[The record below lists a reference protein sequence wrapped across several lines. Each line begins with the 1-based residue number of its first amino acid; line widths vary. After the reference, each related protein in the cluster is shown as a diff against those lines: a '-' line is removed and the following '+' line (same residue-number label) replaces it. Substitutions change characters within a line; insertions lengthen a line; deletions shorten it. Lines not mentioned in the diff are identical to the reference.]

1 MKTEME
7 RLKKF
12 LEGYESEPEP
22 QEINNIS
29 GDFQLAGLKP
39 LINHILK
46 EKKIK
51 KVIDLGCGNAILL
64 KCLLQNMTEDIQYLG
79 VDTKDIIKGAFDTV
93 LELDASEYA
102 SLKPLDKFKF
112 EYELQ
117 NQNTLIVYRNVFHEL
132 DMNQTAEIIWNL
144 KKYMRFGDYL
154 LIQDMTNLPVAE
166 NANVG
171 WRVENLE
178 NVFSKVGFGVSVHQ
192 DKSKGGI
199 VVFLLEVYKKEN
211 SKKIS
216 QKEILNLIKK
226 QRKQQLEE
234 LKKIKDTIQ
243 KENENK
249 VVRARVDHDI
259 WSLSQHLQEN
269 GNEKNSAAEE
279 LLEMA
284 LMVSMQKD
292 TFNEKKREFDYPDVS
307 WFQNRGTPLQMFDQ
321 FLCNEKYWML
331 QVCGTQLIGKTTLI
345 WRALLK
351 LNHDR
356 LPIKIRITEGISVL
370 SIFEQLVLGL
380 GCSRFMDSK
389 LLSQEEINK
398 QQLFKVFESKDLL
411 EEIVKNVVL
420 VFENVQSICNYENK
434 IENEEVKQF
443 LMLWGSFANA
453 KIVLE
458 TISEIKNIVD
468 SKDNM
473 LLIGLTKFKSI
484 DNEYGEYNYSVH
496 MLQELVPMQYRL
508 KDKGIGGFPEKLIK
522 DIDNHPYLTYIT
534 ARMITN
540 NSNRDCLMD
549 TTFIQ
554 SLESNIMS
562 EIVKKFKISDKEL
575 ELMNILLIDGE
586 YFAEEFLNKLE
597 QYKEEIASLIKKG
610 ILFQEAGKE
619 YRLTNIILVAQNK
632 SEYFDF
638 SDDNNMEIQIQ
649 LYNIYSELAV
659 MKSNPNF
666 LRKKLYYA
674 YVLGKQKEVTSYALD
689 QAYELA
695 EAFFREHKYELA
707 AGYYEQ
713 IEKYMNL
720 PNKVEMHKA
729 SALIRIGNTE
739 SGGKLFK
746 ELIDKNKGWVGL
758 KNSYVDAL
766 LYLKSDEQSN
776 LAIEIL
782 ETIPENYRKAY
793 WYEQLG
799 RANRILLN
807 ISGVFEAYDQYIALE
822 SDTEKAV
829 RRILDVINFAEDMC
843 ENSHIDGYL
852 KILENTPYVNYV
864 EAETE
869 LGSYYFKQGNYKK
882 AMDYLI
888 KAYDRRPKNQYCI
901 LPLVKAYCDIGQ
913 YSDAEEVLDKTSS
926 DKIICNNLLIQY
938 ARIYVKQSK
947 CEFEDGEKLLLEYV
961 NKNDENIHTMTQ
973 WMEFYF
979 SYYKHIGDRK
989 LLEKATR
996 YRKEIMRSSNIPS
1009 LLLLNNI
1016 CSEMGSEGISEQIMQ
1031 IIAKLNPNAIE

>member
-1 MKTEME
+1 MIE
-7 RLKKF
+7 
-12 LEGYESEPEP
+12 
-22 QEINNIS
+22 
-29 GDFQLAGLKP
+29 
-39 LINHILK
+39 
-46 EKKIK
+46 
-51 KVIDLGCGNAILL
+51 
-64 KCLLQNMTEDIQYLG
+64 
-79 VDTKDIIKGAFDTV
+79 
-93 LELDASEYA
+93 
-102 SLKPLDKFKF
+102 
-112 EYELQ
+112 
-117 NQNTLIVYRNVFHEL
+117 
-132 DMNQTAEIIWNL
+132 
-144 KKYMRFGDYL
+144 
-154 LIQDMTNLPVAE
+154 
-166 NANVG
+166 
-171 WRVENLE
+171 
-178 NVFSKVGFGVSVHQ
+178 
-192 DKSKGGI
+192 
-199 VVFLLEVYKKEN
+199 
-211 SKKIS
+211 
-216 QKEILNLIKK
+216 K

-249 VVRARVDHDI
+249 VVMARVDHDI
-259 WSLSQHLQEN
+259 WSLSQQLQEN
-269 GNEKNSAAEE
+269 GNDINSAAEE

-284 LMVSMQKD
+284 LMVSLQKD
-292 TFNEKKREFDYPDVS
+292 TFNEKKKEFDYSDVS

-321 FLCNEKYWML
+321 FLCNEKFRML

-345 WRALLK
+345 WRALSK

-356 LPIKIRITEGISVL
+356 LPIKIRITEGISAL

-398 QQLFKVFESKDLL
+398 QQLFKIFESKDLL
-411 EEIVKNVVL
+411 ERIVKNVVL
-420 VFENVQSICNYENK
+420 VFENVQSICNYENQ
-434 IENEEVKQF
+434 IENKEVKQF
-443 LMLWGSFANA
+443 LMLWSSFTNA
-453 KIVLE
+453 KIILE
-458 TISEIKNIVD
+458 AISEIKKIVD
-468 SKDNM
+468 STDNM
-473 LLIGLTKFKSI
+473 MLIGLTKFKSA
-484 DNEYGEYNYSVH
+484 DNEYGEYKYSVH

-534 ARMITN
+534 ASMIAN
-540 NSNRDCLMD
+540 NSDRDCLMD
-549 TTFIQ
+549 ANFIQ

-586 YFAEEFLNKLE
+586 YFAEDFLNKLE
-597 QYKEEIASLIKKG
+597 LYKEEIVSLMKKG

-638 SDDNNMEIQIQ
+638 SDDNNIDIQKR
-649 LYNIYSELAV
+649 LYNIYSELSV
-659 MKSNPNF
+659 TKSNPNF

-674 YVLGKQKEVTSYALD
+674 YVVGKQKEVTSYALD

-695 EAFFREHKYELA
+695 ETFFREHKYELA

-720 PNKVEMHKA
+720 PNKVKMRKA
-729 SALIRIGNTE
+729 SALIRSGNTE
-739 SGGKLFK
+739 SGGKLFE
-746 ELIDKNKGWVGL
+746 ELINNNKGWGGL

-766 LYLKSDEQSN
+766 LYLKSKEQSKI
-776 LAIEIL
+776 AIGIL
-782 ETIPENYRKAY
+782 ETVPENYRKAY

-807 ISGVFEAYDQYIALE
+807 ISGVFEAYDQYITLE

-869 LGSYYFKQGNYKK
+869 LGSYYFKQGNCKK
-882 AMDYLI
+882 AMDYLV

-913 YSDAEEVLDKTSS
+913 YSDAEEVLDKISS

-961 NKNDENIHTMTQ
+961 KKNDENIHTMTQ

-989 LLEKATR
+989 LLDKAAK
-996 YRKEIMRSSNIPS
+996 YRKEIMQSSNIPS

-1016 CSEMGSEGISEQIMQ
+1016 CIEMGKVGISEEIMQ
-1031 IIAKLNPNAIE
+1031 IIADINPNAKM